1 MNDVRYSRTIQII
14 GAENF
19 EKLKSK
25 KIIIFGVGGVGGQAL
40 EALVRAGFLSIT
52 IIDHDVVEAS
62 NINRQLIS
70 TTTNIGQ
77 PKVEA
82 AKERMNVINPLCEID
97 ACFVSVNAQ
106 NVDDFK
112 LDTYDYI
119 VDAIDS
125 FEDKM
130 ALITYCLKHNLNI
143 ISAMGAGNRL
153 DPTKVYVTKI
163 EKTEGC
169 PLAKKVRY
177 ALRKEKLGGLMVV
190 SSKELPLENKGS
202 RPGSSPFVPPAYG
215 LAIASYIFT
224 NVIGK

>member
-1 MNDVRYSRTIQII
+1 MSNKAYSRTIQII
-14 GAENF
+14 GE
-19 EKLKSK
+19 EKFAKLSKK

-40 EALVRAGFLSIT
+40 EALVRSGFNNFT
-52 IIDHDVVEAS
+52 IVDHDVVEES
-62 NINRQLIS
+62 NLNRQLIS
-70 TTTNIGQ
+70 TMPFLGQ

-82 AKERMNVINPLCEID
+82 AKKRMLEINANCTI
-97 ACFVSVNAQ
+97 NAVFASLTKE
-106 NVDDFK
+106 NIKEFRLEDYDF
-112 LDTYDYI
+112 I

-130 ALITYCLKHNLNI
+130 ALIIYSMKNSLPL

-153 DPTKVYVTKI
+153 DPTKVHITTI

-177 ALRKEKLGGLMVV
+177 VLRQEGLKGLVV
-190 SSKELPLENKGS
+190 VTSNELPLENKGI

-215 LAIASYIFT
+215 LAIASYIFK
-224 NVIGK
+224 NVIDK